1 MNGLELSRAYFEEY
15 GKPALEEKFS
25 SCLPYIAVGL
35 FGAGSECFGYDD
47 LISRDHDFEPGF
59 CILLPDEETVDRR
72 TAFLMEREYARL
84 PREFMGIPREILAP
98 VGGTRRGVLRTA
110 EVFKNL
116 VGTPDGEL
124 TLEQWL
130 TVPEQG
136 LAEATNGWI
145 FYDAYGEVT
154 RIREKLRAFPED
166 VRLKRLAGNLL
177 LMAQSGQYNYR
188 RCLNHGESGAAQLA
202 VFAFVESAM
211 TVIFLL
217 NRRYQPF
224 YKWRFRALRSLDR
237 LGELGDTLEYLITS
251 SNDGDMPV
259 TKQRLMDRII
269 DQVIGILN
277 ADGLSASDSADLERH
292 AYFLNDRI
300 HDAGLRNMHILA
312 AV

>member
-98 VGGTRRGVLRTA
+98 VGGTRRGVLRIA

-154 RIREKLRAFPED
+154 RIREKLRAYPED

-202 VFAFVESAM
+202 VFAFAESAM